1 MRERRL
7 KNEINVVP
15 YIDVMLVLLV
25 IFMVTAPMM
34 TTASIDVP
42 SVGKAA
48 QAPSLEALQVNIRA
62 DQTLSL
68 TSPGKAERR
77 DLSKSELSQAIL
89 DAQRRNPEQPV
100 LIVGDKN
107 VKYEAVLG
115 VMDELQRQHGS
126 SVSGCSSNQPAS
138 KLLAETHQGPPDSPA
153 ARRDHQHS
161 GVNPRRAAHILL
173 VGALFLGVQ
182 WKSHAPSAVQV
193 ELGALRLP
201 WSRPPNRHASRPR
214 NRT

>member
-1 MRERRL
+1 MRQRRL

-48 QAPSLEALQVNIRA
+48 QAPAEALQVNIRA
-62 DQTLSL
+62 DQSLSL
-68 TSPGKAERR
+68 TLLGKKES
-77 DLSKSELSQAIL
+77 DKLTLKELSNAIL

-107 VKYEAVLG
+107 VRYEAVLS
-115 VMDELQRQHGS
+115 VMDELQRQQVKRIG
-126 SVSGCSSNQPAS
+126 
-138 KLLAETHQGPPDSPA
+138 
-153 ARRDHQHS
+153 
-161 GVNPRRAAHILL
+161 LL
-173 VGALFLGVQ
+173 VQPTG
-182 WKSHAPSAVQV
+182 K
-193 ELGALRLP
+193 
-201 WSRPPNRHASRPR
+201 
-214 NRT
+214 

>member
-48 QAPSLEALQVNIRA
+48 QAPAEALQVNIRA
-62 DQTLSL
+62 DQSLSL
-68 TSPGKAERR
+68 SLAGKAERSMTR
-77 DLSKSELSQAIL
+77 SELSAAIL
-89 DAQRRNPEQPV
+89 EAQRKNPEQPV

-107 VKYEAVLG
+107 VKYEAVLSI
-115 VMDELQRQHGS
+115 MDELQRQQVKRIG
-126 SVSGCSSNQPAS
+126 
-138 KLLAETHQGPPDSPA
+138 
-153 ARRDHQHS
+153 
-161 GVNPRRAAHILL
+161 LL
-173 VGALFLGVQ
+173 VQPTG
-182 WKSHAPSAVQV
+182 K
-193 ELGALRLP
+193 
-201 WSRPPNRHASRPR
+201 
-214 NRT
+214 

>member
-48 QAPSLEALQVNIRA
+48 QAPAEALQVNIRA
-62 DQTLSL
+62 DQSLSL
-68 TSPGKAERR
+68 SLVGKAERSMTR
-77 DLSKSELSQAIL
+77 SELSAAIL
-89 DAQRRNPEQPV
+89 DAQRKNPEQPV

-107 VKYEAVLG
+107 VKYEAVLSI
-115 VMDELQRQHGS
+115 MDELQRQQVKRIG
-126 SVSGCSSNQPAS
+126 
-138 KLLAETHQGPPDSPA
+138 
-153 ARRDHQHS
+153 
-161 GVNPRRAAHILL
+161 LL
-173 VGALFLGVQ
+173 VQPTG
-182 WKSHAPSAVQV
+182 K
-193 ELGALRLP
+193 
-201 WSRPPNRHASRPR
+201 
-214 NRT
+214 

>member
-42 SVGKAA
+42 SVGKAS
-48 QAPSLEALQVNIRA
+48 QAPAEALQVNIRA
-62 DQTLSL
+62 DQSLALSH
-68 TSPGKAERR
+68 PGKAERTMTR
-77 DLSKSELSQAIL
+77 SELSAAIL
-89 DAQRRNPEQPV
+89 DAQRKNPEQPV

-115 VMDELQRQHGS
+115 VMDELQRQQVKRIG
-126 SVSGCSSNQPAS
+126 
-138 KLLAETHQGPPDSPA
+138 
-153 ARRDHQHS
+153 
-161 GVNPRRAAHILL
+161 LL
-173 VGALFLGVQ
+173 VQPTG
-182 WKSHAPSAVQV
+182 K
-193 ELGALRLP
+193 
-201 WSRPPNRHASRPR
+201 
-214 NRT
+214 